1 MYIYW
6 IMISLLLLLINIGCI
21 LILRIYQ
28 QCFISNEYKLHPNI
42 NVRNH
47 KDLLN
52 NWGELSMK
60 NRSYSI
66 IGKVVESVDEKEVKK
81 HYLYLIKKRK
91 KIFDFI
97 ISRKISNESWKKYI
111 RYSKIVNDILKHQ
124 NYTYMEDRFNS
135 LHYFSLENV
144 CDGCKK
150 EQSINILDKTLL
162 NGLLLRKF
170 EGNKETSV
178 IYTPEER
185 SFNLLNL
192 LYSLLSFIYHKI

>member
-1 MYIYW
+1 
-6 IMISLLLLLINIGCI
+6 
-21 LILRIYQ
+21 
-28 QCFISNEYKLHPNI
+28 
-42 NVRNH
+42 
-47 KDLLN
+47 
-52 NWGELSMK
+52 
-60 NRSYSI
+60 
-66 IGKVVESVDEKEVKK
+66 
-81 HYLYLIKKRK
+81 
-91 KIFDFI
+91 
-97 ISRKISNESWKKYI
+97 
-111 RYSKIVNDILKHQ
+111 
-124 NYTYMEDRFNS
+124 MEDRFNS

>member
-1 MYIYW
+1 
-6 IMISLLLLLINIGCI
+6 MISLLLLLINIGCI

-81 HYLYLIKKRK
+81 HYLYLIK
-91 KIFDFI
+91 
-97 ISRKISNESWKKYI
+97 
-111 RYSKIVNDILKHQ
+111 
-124 NYTYMEDRFNS
+124 T
-135 LHYFSLENV
+135 
-144 CDGCKK
+144 
-150 EQSINILDKTLL
+150 
-162 NGLLLRKF
+162 
-170 EGNKETSV
+170 
-178 IYTPEER
+178 
-185 SFNLLNL
+185 
-192 LYSLLSFIYHKI
+192 

>member
-1 MYIYW
+1 
-6 IMISLLLLLINIGCI
+6 MILLLLLFINIGCI
-21 LILRIYQ
+21 SILRIYQ
-28 QCFISNEYKLHPNI
+28 QCFIRNEYKLHPNI
-42 NVRNH
+42 TVRNH
-47 KDLLN
+47 KNLLN
-52 NWGELSMK
+52 NWGDLFMK
-60 NRSYSI
+60 NRSHTI
-66 IGKVVESVDEKEVKK
+66 IGKIVKSVDEKEVKK
-81 HYLYLIKKRK
+81 HYLHLIKKRK
-91 KIFDFI
+91 KIFDYI

-111 RYSKIVNDILKHQ
+111 QYSKKVNDILKHQ

-135 LHYFSLENV
+135 LHYCSLENV

-170 EGNKETSV
+170 EGNKETPV

-192 LYSLLSFIYHKI
+192 LFSLLSFTYYKI